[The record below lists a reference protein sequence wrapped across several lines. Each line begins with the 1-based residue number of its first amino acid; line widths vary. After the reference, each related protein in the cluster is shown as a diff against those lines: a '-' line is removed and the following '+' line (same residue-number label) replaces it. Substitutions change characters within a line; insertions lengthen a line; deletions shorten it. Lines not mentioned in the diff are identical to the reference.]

1 MLNRVSNTEEII
13 DITVVKKRLY
23 EQEVKVIIV
32 REHK

>member
-1 MLNRVSNTEEII
+1 MLNRVPNTEEII